1 MPDVQLTCTTT
12 VLTFAGLSPDADL
25 VKFVSPA
32 DPGDDPIRQYVLTL
46 EGHLWRDMAS
56 PIEITVSIKPGDKLN
71 DARSLHDSLLAACQ
85 CDVEDVDPGQP
96 SLDFFEAESLQAPT
110 PTDDDYVA
118 TFGTD
123 G

>member
-96 SLDFFEAESLQAPT
+96 RLEFFEAEYAGIPAHSDADFT
-110 PTDDDYVA
+110 
-118 TFGTD
+118 G
-123 G
+123 